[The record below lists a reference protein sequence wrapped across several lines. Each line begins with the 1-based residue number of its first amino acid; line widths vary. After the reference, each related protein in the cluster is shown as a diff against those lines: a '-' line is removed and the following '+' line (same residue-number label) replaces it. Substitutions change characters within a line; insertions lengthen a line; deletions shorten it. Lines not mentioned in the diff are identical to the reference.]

1 MPPICQPPAR
11 TVSPAVASDRKWTG
25 PRDPATLSGAMT
37 DSILRVHDLHKVYQ
51 TRRRQV
57 AAVDGVSFTVGRGE
71 VVGLLGP
78 NGAGKTTTIKC
89 LCTLIRPTSGE
100 IDIDGVN
107 AREHPNKAVEKI
119 AAVLEGNRNV
129 YWRLSPRENLEF
141 FSGLQ
146 GIGTRRIRPVIDEL
160 IERFKLRDKANVA
173 ARMLS
178 RGMQQKLAVA
188 CALVKQT
195 EILLLDEP
203 TLGLDVETSYELRGS
218 LKAMTQAGDRTILL
232 STHDMNLVQDIC
244 DRVII
249 IHDGRVVTDDR
260 VANLLTLFRA
270 SAYRFRLEG
279 HLSEMQRRALTREFE
294 LIQFHDTDH
303 TSEIEVELLQKDKLY
318 RLMDILREGGTLI
331 ESIDR
336 QDPNLEQI
344 FLTIVRRGQ

>member
-1 MPPICQPPAR
+1 
-11 TVSPAVASDRKWTG
+11 VA
-25 PRDPATLSGAMT
+25 
-37 DSILRVHDLHKVYQ
+37 
-51 TRRRQV
+51 
-57 AAVDGVSFTVGRGE
+57 RGE

-89 LCTLIRPTSGE
+89 LCTLIHPTSGE
-100 IDIDGVN
+100 IDIDGVD
-107 AREHPNKAVEKI
+107 ARTHPNRAVEKI

-146 GIGTRRIRPVIDEL
+146 GIPTRHIRPMIDEL
-160 IERFKLRDKANVA
+160 IARFRLQDKANVA

-218 LKAMTQAGDRTILL
+218 LKAMAETGDRTILL

-270 SAYRFRLEG
+270 RAYRFQLEG
-279 HLSEMQRRALTREFE
+279 HLTDEQRQALEAAFQ
-294 LIQFHDTDH
+294 LIQIRQSDH
-303 TSEIEVELLQKDKLY
+303 ASAIEVEILQKDQLY
-318 RLMDILREGGTLI
+318 RLMDILRDGGTLI

-344 FLTIVRRGQ
+344 FLNIVRRGQ